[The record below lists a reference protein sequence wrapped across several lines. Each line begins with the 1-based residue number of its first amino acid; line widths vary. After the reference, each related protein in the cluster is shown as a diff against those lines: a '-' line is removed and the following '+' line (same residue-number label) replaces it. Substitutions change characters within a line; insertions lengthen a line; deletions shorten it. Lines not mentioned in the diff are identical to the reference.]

1 MKKDWVRAAKE
12 MHTKTRM
19 VEEKEKLGLVKGC
32 GEDGIIVGFVG
43 GLCVL
48 SVLDG

>member
-1 MKKDWVRAAKE
+1 ME
-12 MHTKTRM
+12 MHRKTGM
-19 VEEKEKLGLVKGC
+19 MGEKEKLGVVKRC